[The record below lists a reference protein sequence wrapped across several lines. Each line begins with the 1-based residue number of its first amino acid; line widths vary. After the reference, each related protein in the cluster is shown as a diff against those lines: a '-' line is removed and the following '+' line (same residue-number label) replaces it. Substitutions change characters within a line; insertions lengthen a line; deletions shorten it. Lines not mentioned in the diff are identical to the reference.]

1 MEMFKI
7 TYIILIIMND
17 KKYGI
22 CGIDCSK
29 CPAYIATIND
39 DNVLREK
46 TAKEWSK
53 LYGLNLKP
61 EDINCLGCHNDKVL
75 WRHCKECDIRKCAL
89 SKKLSSCA
97 YCPYYPCNNLRK
109 WFDEVPEAKENLNK
123 SRNKKRK

>member
-46 TAKEWSK
+46 TAKVWSK
-53 LYGLNLKP
+53 LYGINLKHT
-61 EDINCLGCHNDKVL
+61 ELWDKVKSQWNRWMNKDGKL
-75 WRHCKECDIRKCAL
+75 KDSDRYAHAQL
-89 SKKLSSCA
+89 SGVLAEYFVGDK
-97 YCPYYPCNNLRK
+97 
-109 WFDEVPEAKENLNK
+109 D
-123 SRNKKRK
+123 